1 MTLHI
6 DNGRSPYRSFFV
18 AVVFL
23 FCFSEEVSA
32 GVDDVWAASPS
43 TQDTQWAQ
51 ANAAPVNPGHSG
63 SSKPKLRLT
72 FYSGGG
78 GCGSNGSRG
87 LGWHSW
93 CVVSTNE
100 PCSDRATG
108 TYLTPNDASASETR
122 YWSMNSYHVSRWQ
135 VTCYDY
141 E

>member
-1 MTLHI
+1 MLGLCI
-6 DNGRSPYRSFFV
+6 SSG
-18 AVVFL
+18 AI
-23 FCFSEEVSA
+23 A
-32 GVDDVWAASPS
+32 GVDDVWNASPA
-43 TQDTQWAQ
+43 TQDSQWVQ
-51 ANAAPVNPGHSG
+51 QYMPPVNPGHG
-63 SSKPKLRLT
+63 VGGTKPKVRLT

-87 LGWHSW
+87 LGWHAW

-108 TYLTPNDASASETR
+108 TYLTPNDASASETK
-122 YWSMNSYHVSRWQ
+122 YWSMDSYHVSRWQ